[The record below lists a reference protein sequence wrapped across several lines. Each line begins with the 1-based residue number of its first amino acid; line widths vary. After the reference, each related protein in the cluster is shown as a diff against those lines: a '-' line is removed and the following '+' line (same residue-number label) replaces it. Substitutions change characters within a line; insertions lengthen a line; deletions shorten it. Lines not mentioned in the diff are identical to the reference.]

1 MEVST
6 GILMKDN
13 EVSETID
20 QAVHDRLAGQSLQEV
35 LDSLR
40 GWLAHERSQRE
51 AWFEVEDQ
59 EMYAYHRG
67 YERGLERG
75 IVAIEKVLK
84 AANMDLK

>member
-1 MEVST
+1 MSEAT
-6 GILMKDN
+6 IITDQ

-20 QAVHDRLAGQSLQEV
+20 QALNELRRKVAIQQA

-40 GWLAHERSQRE
+40 SWLAYERSKRE
-51 AWFEVEDQ
+51 EWFEVEDR

-75 IVAIEKVLK
+75 IATLE
-84 AANMDLK
+84 AALDAASGDLK

>member
-1 MEVST
+1 MSGAT
-6 GILMKDN
+6 IITDR

-20 QAVHDRLAGQSLQEV
+20 QALNELRRKMAIQQS

-40 GWLAHERSQRE
+40 SWLAYERSKRE
-51 AWFEVEDQ
+51 EWFEVEDR

-75 IVAIEKVLK
+75 IAAIE
-84 AANMDLK
+84 AALDAASVDLK

>member
-1 MEVST
+1 MSGAT
-6 GILMKDN
+6 IITDR

-20 QAVHDRLAGQSLQEV
+20 QALNELRRKVGIQQA

-40 GWLAHERSQRE
+40 SWLAYERSKRE
-51 AWFEVEDQ
+51 EWFEVEDR

-75 IVAIEKVLK
+75 I
-84 AANMDLK
+84 AALEAARNAVSGDLK

>member
-1 MEVST
+1 MSEAT
-6 GILMKDN
+6 IITDQ

-20 QAVHDRLAGQSLQEV
+20 QALNELRRKVAIQQA

-40 GWLAHERSQRE
+40 RWLSYARSKRE
-51 AWFEVEDQ
+51 EWFEVEDR

-75 IVAIEKVLK
+75 IAAIE
-84 AANMDLK
+84 AALDAASVDLK